1 MKKQLLF
8 VDDEQLVLD
17 ALRRAMHSQRLVWE
31 GTYLSDPLAAWERLQ
46 EGGFDAVVAD
56 VKMPGLSGLELLDRI
71 QATPQTSEIPVVI
84 LTGVSDRE
92 LKRRALDLGAAD
104 LLSKPIEAED
114 LLARLRNVLRL
125 KSYQDELKASNRRL
139 ERAVQ
144 QRTEELFHS
153 RLDIIWR
160 LGKAAEHRDQETVNH
175 VVRVGCISRAVAEVI
190 GLDHHFVETL
200 FLAAPLHDI
209 GKIGIPDAI
218 LLKRGSLSPDEWA
231 VMKQH
236 CHIGARILGEDP
248 HIRSAF
254 LQWCGA
260 SAQAA
265 GRPFENPFLEMAAS
279 IALTHH
285 EKWDGSGYPQELAGE
300 EIPLEAR
307 IVAIA
312 DVFDALTSWRPYKD
326 ARPEHEALEII
337 AAAEHSHFDPAVY
350 AAFLHALPE
359 IRAIRSQFADNRAS
373 ASAEVRQ
380 TRDEKDLVCR

>member
-17 ALRRAMHSQRLVWE
+17 ALRRAMHAQRLVWE

-56 VKMPGLSGLELLDRI
+56 VKMPGLSGLELLERM
-71 QATPQTSEIPVVI
+71 QATPQTAEIPVVI
-84 LTGVSDRE
+84 LSGVADRA
-92 LKRRALDLGAAD
+92 LRRRALDLGAAD

-114 LLARLRNVLRL
+114 LWARLRNVLRI
-125 KSYQDELKASNRRL
+125 KSFQDELKASNRRL
-139 ERAVQ
+139 EQAVQ

-160 LGKAAEHRDQETVNH
+160 LGKAAEHRDQETGNH
-175 VVRVGCISRAVAEVI
+175 VVRVGCTSRAIGEVI
-190 GLDHHFVETL
+190 GLDRHFVETL

-218 LLKRGSLSPDEWA
+218 LLKRGPLNPGEWA

-236 CHIGARILGEDP
+236 CHIGARILGEDSR
-248 HIRSAF
+248 IRSAF
-254 LQWCGA
+254 LQWYGV
-260 SAQAA
+260 SAPAA
-265 GRPFENPFLEMAAS
+265 ELPFENPFLEMAAA

-285 EKWDGSGYPQELAGE
+285 EKWDGSGYPQELSGE

-307 IVAIA
+307 IVALA
-312 DVFDALTSWRPYKD
+312 DVFDALTSRRPYKE
-326 ARPEHEALEII
+326 ARPEPEALEII
-337 AAAEHSHFDPAVY
+337 AEAERSHFDPAVY
-350 AAFLHALPE
+350 AAFLQALPE
-359 IRAIRSQFADNRAS
+359 IRTIRRQFADDGDS
-373 ASAEVRQ
+373 ALAEVAQ

>member
-1 MKKQLLF
+1 LKKQLLF

-31 GTYLSDPLAAWERLQ
+31 GTYLNDPLAAWERLQ

-56 VKMPGLSGLELLDRI
+56 VKMPGMSGLDLLDRI
-71 QATPQTSEIPVVI
+71 QATPQTSEIPVV
-84 LTGVSDRE
+84 LLSGVSDRD

-139 ERAVQ
+139 EQAVQ

-160 LGKAAEHRDQETVNH
+160 LGKAAEHRDQETGNH
-175 VVRVGCISRAVAEVI
+175 VVRVGCISRVVAEVI
-190 GLDHHFVETL
+190 GLDRHFVEPL

-218 LLKRGSLSPDEWA
+218 LLKRGALSPDEWA

-236 CHIGARILGEDP
+236 CHIGARILGEDS

-254 LQWCGA
+254 LQWYGA
-260 SAQAA
+260 SALAA
-265 GRPFENPFLEMAAS
+265 GRAFENPFLEMAAA

-285 EKWDGSGYPQELAGE
+285 EKWDGSGYPQELSGE

-326 ARPEHEALEII
+326 ARPEHEALQII
-337 AAAEHSHFDPAVY
+337 ADAEHSHFDPAVY
-350 AAFLHALPE
+350 AAFLQALPE
-359 IRAIRSQFADNRAS
+359 IRAIRRQFADNRAS

-380 TRDEKDLVCR
+380 TRDEMDLVCR